1 MHITEWKTWLIWFWL
16 VKRWSKYLPNRAT
29 QQRPANYART
39 WLDRG
44 QLVGPP
50 EEKVNVPRTSKE
62 LVQLIKSCIII
73 CNKQIEDNLCFQVKK
88 IYAVDSWTHEQNQ
101 SHQSFNLKI
110 WSRKVVAGIATERNS
125 WFFFLMKYATEHF
138 GWIRSEKNYKFI
150 SSFFKLGDSF
160 HIRIKFGCFDAAAVS
175 PLHYIHWVGPTKN
188 FHTFFPSFIIYYF
201 SFYFMPY
208 TKNIYENCS

>member
-1 MHITEWKTWLIWFWL
+1 MFSGEKKSMPLTVELMNKIKVTSHLTWKSDPEKLWLE
-16 VKRWSKYLPNRAT
+16 SPPN
-29 QQRPANYART
+29 
-39 WLDRG
+39 
-44 QLVGPP
+44 
-50 EEKVNVPRTSKE
+50 
-62 LVQLIKSCIII
+62 
-73 CNKQIEDNLCFQVKK
+73 
-88 IYAVDSWTHEQNQ
+88 
-101 SHQSFNLKI
+101 
-110 WSRKVVAGIATERNS
+110 GIHGC
-125 WFFFLMKYATEHF
+125 FFLMKYATEHF

-188 FHTFFPSFIIYYF
+188 FDTFFPSFIIYYF